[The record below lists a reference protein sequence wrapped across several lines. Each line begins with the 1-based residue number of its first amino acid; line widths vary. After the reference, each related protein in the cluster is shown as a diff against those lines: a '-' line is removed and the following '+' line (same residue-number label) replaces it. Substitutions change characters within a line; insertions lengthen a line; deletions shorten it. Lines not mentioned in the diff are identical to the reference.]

1 MYSIQTFAGLLG
13 GAADK
18 LHAAED
24 VDAAGEQHGE
34 AAELHAAVPAGAA
47 RRGVPLV
54 EVPAL
59 GLVVDVVKQ
68 AVLRHQQRVRL
79 EGALWKMLVLV
90 SGVSR
95 TLGHAHVE
103 TKRVV

>member
-1 MYSIQTFAGLLG
+1 M
-13 GAADK
+13 
-18 LHAAED
+18 
-24 VDAAGEQHGE
+24 
-34 AAELHAAVPAGAA
+34 
-47 RRGVPLV
+47 V
-54 EVPAL
+54 EVPTL

-103 TKRVV
+103 TRRVV